1 MNPRKLQQMMQQMG
15 IEVTDIEATEVQITT
30 ADGEVLRFDAPEVT
44 QMDAQG
50 QRTFQ
55 IIGDPETIE
64 GSAAD
69 DSEASAPAI
78 PADDIAIVAEQAGV
92 DEEAAREALEAED
105 GDLAAAV
112 ARLS

>member
-15 IEVTDIEATEVQITT
+15 IDVTEIDATEARITT
-30 ADGEVLRFDAPEVT
+30 ADGEELVFDAPDVT

-55 IIGDPETIE
+55 IIGDPETVDAE
-64 GSAAD
+64 PSG
-69 DSEASAPAI
+69 SEAAPAI

-92 DEEAAREALEAED
+92 DEGAAREALEAED